1 VRSVPAEVR
10 DLLVELTEIQLE
22 AEDAVRNAGTDEKYR
37 AHAQLGYMGS
47 ATTRIAWRIAMA
59 LGDAQLA
66 AELREMGDTVEA
78 TARVRRRRR
87 TS

>member
-10 DLLVELTEIQLE
+10 DLLVELTEVQLE
-22 AEDAVRNAGTDEKYR
+22 AEDAVKNAGTDEKYR
-37 AHAQLGYMGS
+37 AHAQLGYMEA
-47 ATTRIAWRIAMA
+47 ATMSIAYRIAVA
-59 LGDAQLA
+59 LGDRRLA
-66 AELREMGDTVEA
+66 AELREMRDTVEA